1 MAYLLRKNNDD
12 HISTPLSQSRSS
24 DNVLIRFQARV
35 QLRKCNK
42 NFNQR
47 LQDRRVKSMTRDK
60 KIFRLN
66 EQNEPYAFLATC
78 NIESFPLIMG
88 RWTIDTNKGSLPY
101 QISGFSQ
108 HG

>member
-47 LQDRRVKSMTRDK
+47 LQDGRVKTMTRDK

-78 NIESFPLIMG
+78 KHRI
-88 RWTIDTNKGSLPY
+88 LP
-101 QISGFSQ
+101 SNNGKMDNR
-108 HG
+108 H

>member
-47 LQDRRVKSMTRDK
+47 LQDRRVKTMT
-60 KIFRLN
+60 RLN

-78 NIESFPLIMG
+78 KHRI
-88 RWTIDTNKGSLPY
+88 LP
-101 QISGFSQ
+101 SNNGKMDNR
-108 HG
+108 H